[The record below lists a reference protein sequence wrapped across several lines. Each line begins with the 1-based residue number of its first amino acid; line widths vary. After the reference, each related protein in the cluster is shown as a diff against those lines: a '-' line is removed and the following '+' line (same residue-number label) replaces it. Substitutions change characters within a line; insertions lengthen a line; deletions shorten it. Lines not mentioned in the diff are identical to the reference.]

1 MNITLMTLF
10 KHNLP
15 LLLSM
20 INISKNEGRF
30 FYEKAEKSNSSC
42 TGNECSS
49 YDDSNSGISG
59 STDSGTGRTK

>member
-30 FYEKAEKSNSSC
+30 FYEKAEKSNSSF
-42 TGNECSS
+42 ERQII
-49 YDDSNSGISG
+49 YF
-59 STDSGTGRTK
+59 